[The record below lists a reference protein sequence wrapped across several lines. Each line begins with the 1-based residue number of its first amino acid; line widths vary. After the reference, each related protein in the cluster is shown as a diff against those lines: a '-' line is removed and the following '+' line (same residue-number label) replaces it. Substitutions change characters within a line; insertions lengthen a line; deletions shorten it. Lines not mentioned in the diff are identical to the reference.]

1 MDTSDTG
8 LGAHM
13 STVCMYIKQVVAGFF
28 PYGLQSGVSESAKGG
43 GGLL

>member
-1 MDTSDTG
+1 MGTSDTG

-13 STVCMYIKQVVAGFF
+13 STVCMYIRQVVAGFF